1 MTTGSPTQEDVTQ
14 EGLGRTLRKRLLSV
28 PTLTSLAIAA
38 LFVLFLATR
47 FEFDWDEISSNI
59 RGMDPALYAAG
70 LAAYYASFV
79 LRGLRWRLLVRNSG
93 LDSQEGAS
101 LPSAPRFS
109 QLIIIGWFV
118 NSIAVL
124 RMGDPYRAYALS
136 REAKVGMAPSLGTIL
151 AERVTDMFA
160 ILALLLVGVAGY
172 SASGDAS
179 VVVRVLAAALLM
191 TAALV
196 VLLFVM
202 KRFGVRLA
210 GRLPSAIARRYRAFH
225 DVALGSLRQLPALL
239 TLGIC
244 GWLLEAARLYFVVQ
258 ALDMSISLPLILIVS
273 LGHAILSAVPTPGG
287 VGAVEPGVTA
297 LLVLGLERS
306 DALSVTLVDRTIT
319 YLSVLVIGGVTLLLW
334 QSSIARRNRKRDG

>member
-38 LFVLFLATR
+38 LFVLFLATQ
-47 FEFDWDEISSNI
+47 FEFDWVKAWSNI

-101 LPSAPRFS
+101 LPSVPRFS

-151 AERVTDMFA
+151 AERVTDVFA
-160 ILALLLVGVAGY
+160 ILALVLIGVVGY

-179 VVVRVLAAALLM
+179 VVVRVLLAALLL
-191 TAALV
+191 AAVLAS
-196 VLLFVM
+196 LLFTM
-202 KRFGVRLA
+202 KAVGLRLSA
-210 GRLPSAIARRYRAFH
+210 RLPSGLERRYRAFH
-225 DVALGSLRQLPALL
+225 SVALGSLRRLPSVMAL
-239 TLGIC
+239 GVG
-244 GWLLEAARLYFVVQ
+244 GWMLEAARLYLVVE
-258 ALDMSISLPLILIVS
+258 ALDLSIGWPLVLIVA
-273 LGHAILSAVPTPGG
+273 LAHAILSAFPTPGG

>member
-1 MTTGSPTQEDVTQ
+1 MITGGPVQGEAGQ
-14 EGLGRTLRKRLLSV
+14 EGLGPTLRRRLLSL

-38 LFVLFLATR
+38 LFILFLTTR
-47 FEFDWDEISSNI
+47 FELDWAKTWSNI
-59 RGMDPALYAAG
+59 RGMNPALYAAG
-70 LAAYYASFV
+70 LAAYYSSFI
-79 LRGLRWRLLVRNSG
+79 LRGTRWRLLVRNAG
-93 LDSQEGAS
+93 IDSQEGAA

-118 NSIAVL
+118 NSVSVL
-124 RMGDPYRAYALS
+124 RMGDAYRAYTLS
-136 REAKVGMAPSLGTIL
+136 REAKVGMASSLGTIL

-160 ILALLLVGVAGY
+160 ILALLLVGVAGF

-179 VVVRVLAAALLM
+179 VVIRVLAAALLM

-202 KRFGVRLA
+202 RTFGVRLA
-210 GRLPSAIARRYRAFH
+210 GRLPSGLAGRYRAFH
-225 DVALGSLRQLPALL
+225 DVTLGSLRQLPALMA
-239 TLGIC
+239 LGLG
-244 GWLLEAARLYFVVQ
+244 GWLLEATRLYFVVQ
-258 ALDMSISLPLILIVS
+258 ALDLSISLPLILIVA

-319 YLSVLVIGGVTLLLW
+319 YLSILAVGGVTMLLW